1 MQICLL
7 PWILLNYTPII
18 PHENF
23 IVATFLP
30 TISPLFSLN
39 IPREGKDVPRS
50 CGEGM
55 RLEPGEAKWGLG
67 VSEVVVGQ

>member
-23 IVATFLP
+23 IVAAH
-30 TISPLFSLN
+30 FSGFKYSQELVGMLQGSGTRN
-39 IPREGKDVPRS
+39 DRLRLREGK
-50 CGEGM
+50 C
-55 RLEPGEAKWGLG
+55 RLDIREKVQIL
-67 VSEVVVGQ
+67 